1 MNTHVLEYDIVVVG
15 GGTAGPMAA
24 IKAKERDPS
33 LRVLLLEKANVKRSG
48 AISMGMDG
56 LNNAVIPGHATPEQY
71 TREIT
76 IANDGIVD
84 QQAVYAYA
92 AHSFATIEQL
102 DRWGV
107 KFEKDGTGDYAV
119 KKVHHMGSYV
129 LPMPEGHDIK
139 KVLYRQLKRARIA
152 ITNRIVATRV
162 LTDAHGRASGVL
174 GFDCRSADF
183 HVIRAKA
190 VILCCGAAGR
200 LGLPASGY
208 LMGTYENP
216 TNAGDGYAMAYHA
229 GAALANLE
237 CFQIN
242 PLIKDYNGPACAYV
256 TGPLGGFT
264 ANGKGER
271 FIECD
276 YWSGQMMW
284 EFHQE
289 LQSGNGP
296 VFLKLDHLAEETIQT
311 IEQILH
317 TNERPSRGRFHAGR
331 GTDYRHRMV
340 EMHISEIGFCSGHSA
355 SGVYV
360 NARAETTVPGLY
372 AAGDMAAVP
381 HNYMLGAFTYGWFA
395 GQKRGRLRRRPRSCA
410 RRRRAG
416 RSRTRARVRA
426 ARARARPRARAGRI
440 QAAPDGERLSAAAE
454 GHAEDGNRAAALR
467 RHRRR
472 HRIDQGRSSARAD
485 ARGRGARDPRLRGNG
500 RARVAVSHGK
510 PLGAVPPP
518 RRLSAPRRRAM
529 VLPHMA
535 AQGRRRHDAQR
546 EARGRT
552 VHRAARR
559 RRTQRIRPSAHP
571 RTGRARGRSLTRS
584 YTVPHT
590 PHDIFLR
597 SSAPVTIDEERCI
610 ADKGCTVCVDV
621 CPLDLLAID
630 VTKGKAYMQF
640 DECWYCMPCERDCP
654 TGAVKVDIP
663 YLLR

>member
-84 QQAVYAYA
+84 QEAVYAYA

-174 GFDCRSADF
+174 GFDCRTADF

-331 GTDYRHRMV
+331 GTDYRHQMV
-340 EMHISEIGFCSGHSA
+340 EMHISEIGLCSGHSA

-395 GQKRGRLRRRPRSCA
+395 GQNAADYVAGRDHAPVDDEQVAAERTRVLAPLTRERGLAPAQVEYKLRRMVNDYLQPPKVTRKMEIGLRRFDGIIEDIEELKANNPHELMRAAEVCA
-410 RRRRAG
+410 IRDCAEM
-416 RSRTRARVRA
+416 A
-426 ARARARPRARAGRI
+426 ARASLFRTESRWGLYHHRVDFPHRNDAEWFCHTWLRKDADGTMRSEKRPVEPYVVPLA
-440 QAAPDGERLSAAAE
+440 DDERSAYA
-454 GHAEDGNRAAALR
+454 HL
-467 RHRRR
+467 
-472 HRIDQGRSSARAD
+472 
-485 ARGRGARDPRLRGNG
+485 
-500 RARVAVSHGK
+500 
-510 PLGAVPPP
+510 
-518 RRLSAPRRRAM
+518 
-529 VLPHMA
+529 
-535 AQGRRRHDAQR
+535 
-546 EARGRT
+546 
-552 VHRAARR
+552 
-559 RRTQRIRPSAHP
+559 RIREPA
-571 RTGRARGRSLTRS
+571 
-584 YTVPHT
+584 
-590 PHDIFLR
+590 
-597 SSAPVTIDEERCI
+597 
-610 ADKGCTVCVDV
+610 
-621 CPLDLLAID
+621 
-630 VTKGKAYMQF
+630 
-640 DECWYCMPCERDCP
+640 
-654 TGAVKVDIP
+654 AVAAT
-663 YLLR
+663 L

>member
-1 MNTHVLEYDIVVVG
+1 MNTHVHEYDVVVVG

-33 LRVLLLEKANVKRSG
+33 LRVLLLEKAHVKRSG

-84 QQAVYAYA
+84 QEAVYAYA
-92 AHSFATIEQL
+92 THSFATIEQL

-174 GFDCRSADF
+174 GFDCRTADF

-284 EFHQE
+284 EFYQE

-331 GTDYRHRMV
+331 GTDYRQQMV

-395 GQKRGRLRRRPRSCA
+395 GQNA
-410 RRRRAG
+410 ADYVAG
-416 RSRTRARVRA
+416 REHAPVDDEQVATERARVLAPLARERGLAPAQVEYKLRRMVNDYLQPPKVTRKMEIGLRRFDGIIEDIEEIKASHPHELMRAAEVRAIRDCAEMA
-426 ARARARPRARAGRI
+426 ARASLFRTESRWGLYHHRVDFPQRNDADWFCHTWLRKGADGAMHSEKRPVEPYVVPLADDERTAYAHLRI
-440 QAAPDGERLSAAAE
+440 REPAAL
-454 GHAEDGNRAAALR
+454 AAAL
-467 RHRRR
+467 
-472 HRIDQGRSSARAD
+472 
-485 ARGRGARDPRLRGNG
+485 
-500 RARVAVSHGK
+500 
-510 PLGAVPPP
+510 
-518 RRLSAPRRRAM
+518 
-529 VLPHMA
+529 
-535 AQGRRRHDAQR
+535 
-546 EARGRT
+546 
-552 VHRAARR
+552 
-559 RRTQRIRPSAHP
+559 
-571 RTGRARGRSLTRS
+571 
-584 YTVPHT
+584 
-590 PHDIFLR
+590 
-597 SSAPVTIDEERCI
+597 
-610 ADKGCTVCVDV
+610 
-621 CPLDLLAID
+621 
-630 VTKGKAYMQF
+630 
-640 DECWYCMPCERDCP
+640 
-654 TGAVKVDIP
+654 
-663 YLLR
+663 

>member
-1 MNTHVLEYDIVVVG
+1 MTTQVHEYDVVVVG

-33 LRVLLLEKANVKRSG
+33 LRVLLLEKAHVKRSG

-84 QQAVYAYA
+84 QEAVYAYA
-92 AHSFATIEQL
+92 AHSFTTIEQL

-162 LTDAHGRASGVL
+162 LTDTQGRASGVL
-174 GFDCRSADF
+174 GFDCRTAEF

-284 EFHQE
+284 EFYQE

-331 GTDYRHRMV
+331 GTDYRSQMV

-395 GQKRGRLRRRPRSCA
+395 GQNA
-410 RRRRAG
+410 ADDVAG
-416 RSRTRARVRA
+416 RNLAPVDDEQVEAERARVMAPLLREHGLAPAQVEYKLRRMVNDYLQPPKVTRKMEIGLQRLDDITEDIEQIKADHPHELMRAAEVRAIRDCAEMA
-426 ARARARPRARAGRI
+426 ARASLFRTESRWGLYHHRVDFPHRDDAEWFCHTWLRKDADGAMRSEKRPVEPYVVPLADDDRGAYTNLRI
-440 QAAPDGERLSAAAE
+440 REP
-454 GHAEDGNRAAALR
+454 AAL
-467 RHRRR
+467 
-472 HRIDQGRSSARAD
+472 ATA
-485 ARGRGARDPRLRGNG
+485 L
-500 RARVAVSHGK
+500 
-510 PLGAVPPP
+510 
-518 RRLSAPRRRAM
+518 
-529 VLPHMA
+529 
-535 AQGRRRHDAQR
+535 
-546 EARGRT
+546 
-552 VHRAARR
+552 
-559 RRTQRIRPSAHP
+559 
-571 RTGRARGRSLTRS
+571 
-584 YTVPHT
+584 
-590 PHDIFLR
+590 
-597 SSAPVTIDEERCI
+597 
-610 ADKGCTVCVDV
+610 
-621 CPLDLLAID
+621 
-630 VTKGKAYMQF
+630 
-640 DECWYCMPCERDCP
+640 
-654 TGAVKVDIP
+654 
-663 YLLR
+663 